1 MSEQLKQAAALIKRG
16 ELGQASQVLRGI
28 LRQDPR
34 SVEAWWML
42 SYTFD
47 SPEKSLQALERALSL
62 DPSHAPSNKRIARL
76 RGEVPVAAESLPMR
90 KPGAMSEQSVGYW
103 DRCCW
108 RIHESLC
115 FCRGAPV
122 CAPRATTWGSPLHRF
137 ANKVWDKLDNPPKP
151 KRGAVARDA
160 SHMVMGNPWLLRIIV
175 MIVLV
180 AGGGVWTLF
189 TGRAAQDSNGNTP
202 TDVVRAFE
210 EAYWVEDAATM
221 RSLICPGYERYFDE
235 VWSGT
240 YTYAWGYNP
249 VQDVDLSRMR
259 TDQIRYTGDEATV
272 AFHGVVTWTVEG
284 ERMTYD
290 YDDEIAAQGG
300 DVWIGHH
307 VRRIDGVWM
316 ICDGPDTVYY

>member
-28 LRQDPR
+28 LRQNPR

-47 SPEKSLQALERALSL
+47 SPEKSLLALERALSL

-103 DRCCW
+103 D
-108 RIHESLC
+108 
-115 FCRGAPV
+115 
-122 CAPRATTWGSPLHRF
+122 
-137 ANKVWDKLDNPPKP
+137 KLDNPPKP

-160 SHMVMGNPWLLRIIV
+160 SHMLMGNPWLLRIIV

-189 TGRAAQDSNGNTP
+189 TGIAAQDSNGNTP